1 MASVASYPSKMGSV
15 RSILFTCT
23 TDGSGDSTGVSD
35 RIFGEVDRV
44 VVVPG
49 ASVSAGMTIKISDET
64 TMDILDSDGNTGKA
78 LDQVSTPTNLP
89 VNKLVASALTCT
101 IAGGGATKSILV
113 YIYYR

>member
-1 MASVASYPSKMGSV
+1 MASEASYPSDVFTVKCV
-15 RSILFTCT
+15 LFTCT
-23 TDGSGDSTGVSD
+23 TDGSGDSTGSSK
-35 RIFGEVDRV
+35 RICGQVDRV

-64 TMDILDSDGNTGKA
+64 TCDLLDSDGNTGRA
-78 LDQVSTPTNLP
+78 LDTVSVPTNIP